1 MGYSCTGKAAAA
13 EGAIFTSR
21 AAGDLYGAA
30 ESLAAGGYGG
40 EVTNGWQVA
49 GVRYFLDRGREQPDG
64 AITGQVWCQTPGS
77 ETCSLAGNLRIEPD
91 GFISRW
97 PRASAESLI
106 RKVRLLRVQE
116 EALHSEYYRI
126 LNGALRFAKSQLPGL
141 EHWDERHFAAAAELF
156 PAGSFIAKF

>member
-49 GVRYFLDRGREQPDG
+49 GVRYFMDRGREQPDG

-97 PRASAESLI
+97 PRASVAMRDAI
-106 RKVRLLRVQE
+106 ARHNAAIMAQRKSRQGGYD
-116 EALHSEYYRI
+116 ANH
-126 LNGALRFAKSQLPGL
+126 
-141 EHWDERHFAAAAELF
+141 
-156 PAGSFIAKF
+156 